1 MPSMPRLRHALAIVT
16 PGLLVAATGV
26 GAGDLATGGIAG
38 SHLGVAILWVVAL
51 GAFIKFVLSEG
62 LARWQLAT
70 GSTILEG
77 AIAKLGPVVSVV
89 FLVYLLPWSFF
100 TGAAMMSAC
109 GITMHAIAP
118 LTDDA
123 QTGKLFWAAIH
134 SLIGIQLVWVGGFKL
149 FERIMGVLIAV
160 MFICVITTAVLVR
173 PDISEIARGLFVPT
187 IPDFN
192 GEGLTWSIALM
203 GGVGGTLTI
212 ICYAYW
218 MREVRRDKPSDL
230 KTCRIDLAVGY
241 GATALFGMAMVVI
254 ASGITID
261 GKGATLVIKLA
272 DQLQTTL
279 GSTGKWIFLI
289 GVWSAVFT
297 SLLGVWQSVPYVFAD
312 YVRTVRAVHFKSS
325 RGAGV
330 SPATSNVEDNAV
342 NTKSV
347 LYRSFLFALAI
358 IPFIQVMQP
367 FKQVQQY
374 YATMGAAFVPMLALV
389 LLLLNTPR
397 KWVGDKLRN
406 HAVTTSLLAL
416 SLALAA
422 LAAYF
427 EITKG
432 AE

>member
-1 MPSMPRLRHALAIVT
+1 MPRLRNALAIVT

-26 GAGDLATGGIAG
+26 GAGDLTTGGIAG
-38 SHLGVAILWVVAL
+38 SKLGVAILWVVAL

-77 AIAKLGPVVSVV
+77 AIAKLGPIVSVV

-123 QTGKLFWAAIH
+123 QTGKLIWAGVH
-134 SLIGIQLVWVGGFKL
+134 SIIGVVLVWLGGFKL
-149 FERIMGVLIAV
+149 FERVMGVCVAI
-160 MFICVITTAVLVR
+160 MFVSVITTAALLA
-173 PDISEIARGLFVPT
+173 PDLGDIASGLFIPT
-187 IPDFN
+187 IPDFR

-218 MREVRRDKPSDL
+218 MREVGRTTPASLR
-230 KTCRIDLAVGY
+230 TCRIDLAVGY
-241 GATALFGMAMVVI
+241 GATALFGMAMVII

-261 GKGATLVIKLA
+261 GKGATLIIKLA

-279 GSTGKWIFLI
+279 GPAGKWIFLI
-289 GVWSAVFT
+289 GVWAAVFT

-312 YVRTVRAVHFKSS
+312 YVRTVRKVHFRASS
-325 RGAGV
+325 GATD
-330 SPATSNVEDNAV
+330 ATMGTSLLACDFV
-342 NTKSV
+342 NTRSWA
-347 LYRSFLFALAI
+347 YRGFLLAI
-358 IPFIQVMQP
+358 ALIPFIQVMQP
-367 FKQVQQY
+367 FAAVQKY
-374 YATMGAAFVPMLALV
+374 YAVMGAAFVPMLALV

-397 KWVGDKLRN
+397 KWVGETLRN
-406 HAVTTSLLAL
+406 HIVTAALLVSCLLLAGI
-416 SLALAA
+416 
-422 LAAYF
+422 AAYF
-427 EITKG
+427 EIRRG
-432 AE
+432 GE